1 MVKIY
6 CIQDSNNLKYV
17 GTTTRTLKQRFAEH
31 KSKAKREID
40 DTCSS
45 RKLDLESATI
55 ILLEECSKENCSER
69 EQYYID
75 TIDCVNLQRANGA
88 GRDKQKREKQRKLWD
103 DKNKERRREYM
114 KQYRADQKK
123 KLNLTSS

>member
-1 MVKIY
+1 MAKIY

-17 GTTTRTLKQRFAEH
+17 GATIRTLEQRFAEH
-31 KSKAKREID
+31 KYKGKREEY
-40 DTCSS
+40 TCSS
-45 RKLDLESATI
+45 RKLDLEFATI

-103 DKNKERRREYM
+103 EKNKERRREYM

-123 KLNLTSS
+123 KLNLTAS